1 MRLFRVPIKKLVLTP
16 SPPMDQLTN
25 TERLLLAQA
34 VYQEGAN
41 DWSKVSQIISNHP
54 LIGRPKSYF
63 NPSVCIIPRPCNCA
77 TIIRIYPDMQLDL
90 HEHDPCCGIR
100 RVSVYRLYPITPCS
114 EDVVKYGQR

>member
-1 MRLFRVPIKKLVLTP
+1 
-16 SPPMDQLTN
+16 MDQLTN

-63 NPSVCIIPRPCNCA
+63 NPSVRPYFLGFPPHRHNTRVPRYA
-77 TIIRIYPDMQLDL
+77 VQFTQA
-90 HEHDPCCGIR
+90 
-100 RVSVYRLYPITPCS
+100 
-114 EDVVKYGQR
+114 

>member
-1 MRLFRVPIKKLVLTP
+1 
-16 SPPMDQLTN
+16 MDQLTN

-63 NPSVCIIPRPCNCA
+63 NPLVCPHP
-77 TIIRIYPDMQLDL
+77 P
-90 HEHDPCCGIR
+90 
-100 RVSVYRLYPITPCS
+100 
-114 EDVVKYGQR
+114 

>member
-1 MRLFRVPIKKLVLTP
+1 MN
-16 SPPMDQLTN
+16 QLTN

-63 NPSVCIIPRPCNCA
+63 NPLVWPHPLTLPQRHHNTHISRYA
-77 TIIRIYPDMQLDL
+77 ARFT
-90 HEHDPCCGIR
+90 
-100 RVSVYRLYPITPCS
+100 RV
-114 EDVVKYGQR
+114 